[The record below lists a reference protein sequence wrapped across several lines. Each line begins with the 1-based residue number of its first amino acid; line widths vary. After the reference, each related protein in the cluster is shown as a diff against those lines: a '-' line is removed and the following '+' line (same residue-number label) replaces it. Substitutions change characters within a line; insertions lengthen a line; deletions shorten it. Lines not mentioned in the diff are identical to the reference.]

1 VAIVERDSLASAR
14 GADLSL
20 TLIKPMHAL
29 EVENLTHDYQTGFWR
44 KRTMRALDGLSLRVE
59 AGEVFGFLGP
69 NGAGKTTTFKILM
82 RLIKPNAGTARIL
95 GRSLDD
101 LQMRGRIGYL
111 PEQPYFYD
119 YLTAREFLIYCGA
132 LCELPRE
139 EARRRADELLDQVG
153 LGDSAE
159 KHLRR
164 FSKGMLQR
172 IGLAQALINDPEVL
186 FLDEPMSAL
195 DPLGRREV
203 RNLIA
208 SLRARGKTIFFSSHI
223 LTDVE
228 AMCDRVA
235 ILSSGRLVEQGKLS
249 DILKSHSNE
258 IEAVLSGVSHDAF
271 VELHKFAVEVT
282 PTPEGARVRLRDD
295 HDIAQ
300 LLAIAHRNGGRLVSV
315 NPVRESLEELFV
327 REVAEGSHRPHPGS
341 YNRVR

>member
-1 VAIVERDSLASAR
+1 
-14 GADLSL
+14 
-20 TLIKPMHAL
+20 MHAL

-44 KRTMRALDGLSLRVE
+44 KCTMRALDGLSLRVE

-82 RLIKPNAGTARIL
+82 RLITPNAGTARIL
-95 GRSLDD
+95 GRSLGD
-101 LQMRGRIGYL
+101 LQMRRRIGYL

-119 YLTAREFLIYCGA
+119 YLTAREFLNYCGA
-132 LCELPRE
+132 LCDLPRE
-139 EARRRADELLDQVG
+139 EARRRAEGLLDQVG
-153 LGDSAE
+153 LSDSAE

-208 SLRARGKTIFFSSHI
+208 SLRAQGKTIFFSSHI

-235 ILSSGRLVEQGKLS
+235 ILSNGRLVEQGKLS
-249 DILKSHSNE
+249 DILKSRSNE
-258 IEAVLSGVSHDAF
+258 IEAVLSGVSHDAL
-271 VELHKFAVEVT
+271 VDLRTFAVEVT

-300 LLAIAHRNGGRLVSV
+300 LLAIVHRNGGRLVSV